1 MSLRVKEICKER
13 NIQLKD
19 LADKLGITPV
29 SLTQSLNG
37 NPTLSRLTEIAIILD
52 VEVADLFSDRS
63 KEDVHGCIYVKGKPN
78 LINNVGDIR
87 KLLEKLDSPKKKTD
101 ESISV

>member
-19 LADKLGITPV
+19 LAEQLGITPV

-37 NPTLSRLTEIAIILD
+37 NPTLSRLTEIAKILD
-52 VEVADLFSDRS
+52 VEVADLFSNRS
-63 KEDVHGCIYVKGKPN
+63 KEDVHGCIYVNGKPN

-87 KLLEKLDSPKKKTD
+87 RLLEKMDNPKK
-101 ESISV
+101 ESEK

>member
-1 MSLRVKEICKER
+1 MSLRVKELCKER

-19 LADKLGITPV
+19 LAEKLGITPV

-37 NPTLSRLTEIAIILD
+37 NPTLSRLTEIAKILD

-63 KEDVHGCIYVKGKPN
+63 KENVHGCIYVNGEPN
-78 LINNVGDIR
+78 LINNVGDMK
-87 KLLEKLDSPKKKTD
+87 KLLERL
-101 ESISV
+101 ENR

>member
-1 MSLRVKEICKER
+1 MSLRVKELCKER

-19 LADKLGITPV
+19 LAEQLGITPV

-37 NPTLSRLTEIAIILD
+37 NPTLSRLTEIAKILD
-52 VEVADLFSDRS
+52 VEVADLFSNRS
-63 KEDVHGCIYVKGKPN
+63 KKDVHGCIYVNGKPN

-87 KLLEKLDSPKKKTD
+87 RLLDKLDNPK
-101 ESISV
+101 

>member
-1 MSLRVKEICKER
+1 MSLRVKELCKER

-19 LADKLGITPV
+19 LAEQLGITPV

-37 NPTLSRLTEIAIILD
+37 NPTLSRLTEIAKILD
-52 VEVADLFSDRS
+52 VEVADLFSNKS
-63 KEDVHGCIYVKGKPN
+63 KEDVHGCIYVNGKPN

-87 KLLEKLDSPKKKTD
+87 RLLDKLDNPK
-101 ESISV
+101 

>member
-1 MSLRVKEICKER
+1 MSLRVKELCKER

-37 NPTLSRLTEIAIILD
+37 NPTLSRLTEIAKILD

-63 KEDVHGCIYVKGKPN
+63 KENVHGCIYVNGKPN
-78 LINNVGDIR
+78 LINNVGDMK
-87 KLLEKLDSPKKKTD
+87 KLLERL
-101 ESISV
+101 ENR